1 MVWQHCPAHAG
12 KRRPIRFVEI
22 SSPPDGFAAASLI
35 KSRIILRAGLAL
47 ARDQF
52 PCARETLALWA
63 YLASGD
69 FLALLHTAP
78 ATDATLLDLQIT
90 IISRLG
96 RQSHIL
102 NGERFNGG
110 AKGDRGI
117 CAPGFGNY
125 CGR

>member
-1 MVWQHCPAHAG
+1 MQPCPAHAG

-22 SSPPDGFAAASLI
+22 SFTTGWFRCCFPRQESNNF
-35 KSRIILRAGLAL
+35 RAGLAF

-52 PCARETLALWA
+52 PCARDTLALWA
-63 YLASGD
+63 HMASGD
-69 FLALLHTAP
+69 LLALPRTAL

-96 RQSHIL
+96 RQSRVL

-110 AKGDRGI
+110 A
-117 CAPGFGNY
+117 
-125 CGR
+125 